1 MAVMSYRE
9 ALHQTLQ
16 EEMERDE
23 RIFLIGEDIGAFGGS
38 YSVTKG
44 FLEQFGEKRVR
55 DAPLAESIIIGLSI
69 GAAMGGLRPVP
80 ELMTINFSLLAMD
93 QIVNH
98 AAKLRHMFAGKIT
111 VPMTI
116 RTAMGTGQLS
126 GTHSQFLEVLYAH
139 FPGLKVVTPAFP
151 ADARGMLK
159 TALRGM
165 DPVMFIE
172 HTGIY
177 GLRGEVPDGDY
188 TTPFESAL
196 VREGRDLTVVTYSRM
211 VHVALHAAEELAKDG
226 IELEIVDLRSLR
238 PLDIDKAVA
247 SVQKTNR
254 ALVLEEDWKS
264 YGIGAEITARLQ
276 EAAFDYLDAPVRR
289 IAQLEAPIPYA
300 RNLEQAML
308 PTADDVVTAAREI
321 VSSHQ
326 SPVASRR

>member
-1 MAVMSYRE
+1 MSVITYRE
-9 ALHQTLQ
+9 AVRQTLQ

-44 FLEQFGEKRVR
+44 FIEQFGEKRVI
-55 DAPLAESIIIGLSI
+55 DSPLAESIIIGMSI
-69 GAAMGGLRPVP
+69 GAAMAGLRPVP

-98 AAKLRHMFAGKIT
+98 AAKLRHMFAGKIQ

-116 RTAMGTGQLS
+116 RTAFGTGQLS

-139 FPGLKVVTPAFP
+139 FPGLKVVAPALP

-172 HTGIY
+172 HANIY
-177 GLRGEVPDGDY
+177 TVRGEVPEGDY

-196 VREGRDLTVVTYSRM
+196 VRPGRDLTIVTYSRM
-211 VHVALHAAEELAKDG
+211 VHVSLQAAERLAEEG
-226 IELEIVDLRSLR
+226 IEVEIIDLRSIR
-238 PLDIDKAVA
+238 PLDTDKAVA
-247 SVQKTNR
+247 SVQRTNR
-254 ALVLEEDWKS
+254 ALIVEEDWKS
-264 YGIGAEITARLQ
+264 YGVGAEVTARIQ
-276 EAAFDYLDAPVRR
+276 EEAFDYLDGPVRR
-289 IAQLEAPIPYA
+289 IAQIEAPIPYA
-300 RNLEQAML
+300 KNLEQAML
-308 PTADDVVTAAREI
+308 PTAEQVVAGVREMLGR
-321 VSSHQ
+321 H
-326 SPVASRR
+326 